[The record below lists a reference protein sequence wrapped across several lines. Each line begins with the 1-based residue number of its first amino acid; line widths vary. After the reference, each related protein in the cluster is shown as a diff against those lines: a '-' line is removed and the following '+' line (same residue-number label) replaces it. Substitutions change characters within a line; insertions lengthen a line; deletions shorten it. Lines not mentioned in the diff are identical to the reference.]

1 MEKEFLGKVDE
12 IYNLFRGKGWNTR
25 IINLKQEDSTEYKE
39 KFDRFKNVMLNN
51 NIDCTQCPMVIFKNM
66 SHDYNICILIH
77 LGSNGKECS
86 IKNSLLRMAVLM
98 DNLQMESDLI
108 DNVNLTDV
116 SCDVIDD
123 VYDFALRI
131 AFK

>member
-12 IYNLFRGKGWNTR
+12 IYNLFRGKELNNK
-25 IINLKQEDSTEYKE
+25 IINLKQEDSPKYKE
-39 KFDRFKNVMLNN
+39 KFDSFKNIILKNH
-51 NIDCTQCPMVIFKNM
+51 IDCNQCPIVIFKNM

-77 LGSNGKECS
+77 MGSNGKEGS
-86 IKNSLLRMAVLM
+86 IKNSLLKIATLM
-98 DNLQMESDLI
+98 DNLQLETDLI
-108 DNVNLTDV
+108 DNVNLTDI
-116 SCDVIDD
+116 SCDVLDD

>member
-1 MEKEFLGKVDE
+1 MEKEFLGKVNE
-12 IYNLFRGKGWNTR
+12 IYNLFREKDWNTR
-25 IINLKQEDSTEYKE
+25 IINLKQEDSPKYKE

-51 NIDCTQCPMVIFKNM
+51 NIDCTQYPMVIFKNM

-77 LGSNGKECS
+77 MGSNGREGS
-86 IKNSLLRMAVLM
+86 IKNSLLRMVTLM
-98 DNLQMESDLI
+98 DNLQLETDLI
-108 DNVNLTDV
+108 DNVNLTDI
-116 SCDVIDD
+116 SCDVLDD